1 MKKRDYTLE
10 VCCGSIEDVITA
22 VEAGADRIE
31 LCSALDAGGLTASYG
46 TTKTA
51 LEIASDK
58 TKIVNIIRPREGGF
72 VYTNAEYQVAFND
85 AKTMLELGADGIVFG
100 FLDENSDI
108 DIAKTQEFVNLAG
121 DKETCFH
128 RAFDEVRDWREA
140 IDQLVELGVDRIL
153 TSAQRS
159 SVLNGL
165 DTLKEMQEYANGRIQ
180 IMAGAGVVPE
190 KIDEIIEISG
200 VENIHGTF
208 SKKVYV
214 ENKLRGELNNAASQN
229 DLYSYK
235 VVDKDLLNKIGK
247 FG

>member
-1 MKKRDYTLE
+1 MKKRNYTLE
-10 VCCGSIEDVITA
+10 ICCGSIEDVITA

-51 LEIASDK
+51 LETASGK

-72 VYTNAEYQVAFND
+72 VYTNAEYQVALND

-108 DIAKTQEFVNLAG
+108 DIAKTQEFVNLA
-121 DKETCFH
+121 DNKETCFH
-128 RAFDEVRDWREA
+128 RAFDEVRDWRKA
-140 IDQLVELGVDRIL
+140 IDQLVELGVNRIL
-153 TSAQRS
+153 TSAQRT
-159 SVLNGL
+159 SVLDGL
-165 DTLKEMQEYANGRIQ
+165 DILKEMQEYSNGRIQ
-180 IMAGAGVVPE
+180 IMAGAGVIPE
-190 KIDEIIEISG
+190 KIDEIIKVSG

-214 ENKLRGELNNAASQN
+214 ENKLRGELNRSSSQDN
-229 DLYSYK
+229 VYSYK
-235 VVDKDLLNKIGK
+235 VVDEDLLSKIN
-247 FG
+247 

>member
-1 MKKRDYTLE
+1 MKKRNYTLE
-10 VCCGSIEDVITA
+10 VCCGSIEDLITA

-51 LEIASDK
+51 LKIESGK

-72 VYTNAEYQVAFND
+72 VYTNAEYQVALND

-108 DIAKTQEFVNLAG
+108 DIAKTQEFVNLA
-121 DKETCFH
+121 DNKETCFH
-128 RAFDEVRDWREA
+128 RAFDEVRDWRKA
-140 IDQLVELGVDRIL
+140 IDQLVELGVNRIL
-153 TSAQRS
+153 TSAQRT
-159 SVLNGL
+159 SVLDGL
-165 DTLKEMQEYANGRIQ
+165 DILKEMQEYSNGRIQ
-180 IMAGAGVVPE
+180 IMAGAGVIPE
-190 KIDEIIEISG
+190 KIDEIIKVSG

-214 ENKLRGELNNAASQN
+214 ENKLRGELSRSSSQDN
-229 DLYSYK
+229 VYSYK
-235 VVDKDLLNKIGK
+235 VVDKDLISKIN
-247 FG
+247 